1 MKQINIIKTR
11 FGNIIDTKTYI
22 IDNIDY
28 FIEDILN
35 KYIDIKNQNNKLNNN
50 NIIYRYEVV
59 NIENINRY
67 DFYSHIKEETLL
79 EQNIND
85 ALKIRLEKLQ
95 KYADKHCKK

>member
-11 FGNIIDTKTYI
+11 FGNIITTKTYI

-28 FIEDILN
+28 FIKDILD

-50 NIIYRYEVV
+50 NIIYKYEIIDV
-59 NIENINRY
+59 ENINRY

>member
-11 FGNIIDTKTYI
+11 FGNIITTKTYI
-22 IDNIDY
+22 VDNIDY

-50 NIIYRYEVV
+50 NIIYKYEVV

-95 KYADKHCKK
+95 KYVDKHRKK